1 VLETSFP
8 QLPKKAVLGY
18 VASIDEPKVTRYGNY
33 CQMMVSL
40 EPLNELGEKKK
51 YCFLF
56 HPDWFVPSFNPDKEL
71 PKKGGARFIYEKN
84 IYSPNGVAAL
94 QAFCGSKEQF
104 REMGRRVMGLEE
116 HTFQAV
122 GAEIAAFIKEQG
134 QQPFIFILKQA
145 MEGTGEYDEKGKEI
159 KLRTRF
165 YEVDSFLRADKD
177 GKRSVQGK
185 LDFALRVAAKTA
197 KETGEEVEPMFQV
210 CFELDSIG

>member
-1 VLETSFP
+1 V
-8 QLPKKAVLGY
+8 
-18 VASIDEPKVTRYGNY
+18 R
-33 CQMMVSL
+33 
-40 EPLNELGEKKK
+40 
-51 YCFLF
+51 
-56 HPDWFVPSFNPDKEL
+56 W
-71 PKKGGARFIYEKN
+71 
-84 IYSPNGVAAL
+84 
-94 QAFCGSKEQF
+94 
-104 REMGRRVMGLEE
+104 
-116 HTFQAV
+116 AV